1 MEIAETR
8 LAALKS
14 NSRIEIGSGAA
25 TRILKKFSESA
36 YVTNQN
42 LPQLL
47 SFLCDTFYYLKTETR
62 DKISDAELTAWMYDK
77 FETTCQCSACHL
89 SDECEDLYAD
99 ITAANRFSR
108 MKTMTDMILKTDL
121 PEIDRSNYT
130 LSLAQIM
137 LQNQTIT
144 ESEYQAFINRLFLQ
158 LGEHIK
164 LYTSGESDSVMNE
177 TAAAILGSITYN
189 CDLVLPR
196 LPPNIAIKRMLN
208 EPIESI
214 YFDGLKINRELILK
228 ALSMIRKIKR
238 SRIDVMCV
246 YYNNILN
253 NDLERLVRSYD
264 PKFDAKRNLTDIDYK
279 MPTLNRSVCGIGGIL
294 HMLEELQTENNFVNS
309 FPREMTSRLFK
320 KYLRELAHPAGDM
333 INLGQLCFEHS
344 ILSLMAGENT
354 TSQARKFPKNF
365 FAAIKAPT
373 EKIRRSLIYIL
384 YFKDKFSEAF
394 RSVEIRSRRIDL

>member
-1 MEIAETR
+1 MIN
-8 LAALKS
+8 LKQLVKVPPAIFQT
-14 NSRIEIGSGAA
+14 NA
-25 TRILKKFSESA
+25 T
-36 YVTNQN
+36 N
-42 LPQLL
+42 
-47 SFLCDTFYYLKTETR
+47 
-62 DKISDAELTAWMYDK
+62 
-77 FETTCQCSACHL
+77 
-89 SDECEDLYAD
+89 LYAD
-99 ITAANRFSR
+99 ITVANRFSR
-108 MKTMTDMILKTDL
+108 MKTMTYMILKNDL
-121 PEIDRSNYT
+121 SEIDRANYT

-137 LQNQTIT
+137 IQNQTIT

-164 LYTSGESDSVMNE
+164 LYTSGESDSVMSE
-177 TAAAILGSITYN
+177 TAAAILGSITYS
-189 CDLVLPR
+189 CDLVLSR

-228 ALSMIRKIKR
+228 ALSMIHKIKR

-344 ILSLMAGENT
+344 ILSLMAGESTPSIPLSNENINVLVST
-354 TSQARKFPKNF
+354 QNDGWYSALSVSHKLKDRAPERYIDKLLEAMRPHLKTILASKNS
-365 FAAIKAPT
+365 
-373 EKIRRSLIYIL
+373 IRNFLRQ
-384 YFKDKFSEAF
+384 
-394 RSVEIRSRRIDL
+394 